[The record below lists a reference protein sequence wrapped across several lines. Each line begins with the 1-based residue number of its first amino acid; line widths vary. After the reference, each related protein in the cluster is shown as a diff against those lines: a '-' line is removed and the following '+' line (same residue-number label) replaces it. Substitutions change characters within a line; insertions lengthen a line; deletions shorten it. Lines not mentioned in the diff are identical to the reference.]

1 MSVTRRRLTLTAA
14 ALALGLAPALAAD
27 PVKIG
32 FIAPLTGPFAQSGK
46 LMELGARLYMQQNGD
61 QAGGRTVEFMVKDDG
76 GAPDVTKRI
85 AQELVANDKVS
96 VLAGFV
102 LTPSALA
109 AGPVAT
115 QAKVPMVVMNA
126 AASIITETSP
136 FILRTGFNVPQT
148 TVPIA
153 DWTADQGIKK
163 VVTLVTDYAPGLD
176 TEKTFNERFTAR
188 GGQILDSLRTPLRSP
203 DFAPFLQ
210 RVADAKPDALFV
222 FVPSGMGAQL
232 MKQFLERG
240 LDKTGIKFIAE
251 GSVTE
256 DDILPQMGD
265 AAIGIVTSHHYSVAH
280 DSPENKAFVEA
291 FKKANNN
298 MRPNL
303 FSVQGYDGMKLIYDA
318 LKKTNGATDG
328 EALVEAMKGMAWV
341 SPRGPISIDPETRDI
356 IQNVYIRRVEKVGGE
371 LYNIEFAT
379 IPNVKDPVKAAKK
392 K

>member
-1 MSVTRRRLTLTAA
+1 MSLTRRRLTLTAA
-14 ALALGLAPALAAD
+14 AIALGLTPALAAD

-46 LMELGARLYMQQNGD
+46 LMELGARLYMQQNGAE
-61 QAGGRTVEFMVKDDG
+61 AGGRNVELIVKDDG
-76 GAPDVTKRI
+76 GAPDATKRI
-85 AQELVANDKVS
+85 AQELIANDKVS

-102 LTPSALA
+102 LTPSAMA
-109 AGPVAT
+109 AAPVAT
-115 QAKVPMVVMNA
+115 QAKTPLVVMNA
-126 AASIITETSP
+126 AASAVTEASP
-136 FILRTGFNVPQT
+136 FITRTGFNVPQT
-148 TVPIA
+148 VVPIA

-163 VVTLVTDYAPGLD
+163 VVTLVTDYAPGID
-176 TEKTFNERFTAR
+176 TETTFVQRFTAR
-188 GGQILDSLRTPLRSP
+188 GGQVVDSLRTPLRSP

-232 MKQFLERG
+232 MKQFIERG

-265 AAIGIVTSHHYSVAH
+265 AAIGMVTSHHYSVAH
-280 DSPENKAFVEA
+280 DSPENKAFVAA
-291 FKKANNN
+291 FKAANNN

-303 FSVQGYDGMKLIYDA
+303 FSVQGYDGMKLIYEA
-318 LKKTNGATDG
+318 LKKTGGSTDG
-328 EALVEAMKGMAWV
+328 EALIGAMKGMAWV

-356 IQNVYIRRVEKVGGE
+356 IQNVYIRKVEKVGGE

-379 IPNVKDPVKAAKK
+379 VPNVKDPVKAAKK
-392 K
+392 Q

>member
-188 GGQILDSLRTPLRSP
+188 GGQVLDSLRTPLRSP

>member
-188 GGQILDSLRTPLRSP
+188 GGQVLDSLRTPLRSP

-303 FSVQGYDGMKLIYDA
+303 FSVQGYDGMKLIYEA